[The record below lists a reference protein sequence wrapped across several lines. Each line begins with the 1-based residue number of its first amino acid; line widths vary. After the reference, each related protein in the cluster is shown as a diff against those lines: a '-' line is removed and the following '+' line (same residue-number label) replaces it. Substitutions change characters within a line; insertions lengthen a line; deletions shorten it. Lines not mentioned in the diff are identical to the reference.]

1 MGLSICDRDLTVS
14 TNPLRENGEAIGDAC
29 DSHELVRAIGDA
41 SDSHELVRDRRD
53 AARAPVCDSHD
64 SVLDSRPHSYSSSCR
79 QFSVPDA
86 GFDFSEDLLEF
97 REDLFRMGLATR
109 R

>member
-1 MGLSICDRDLTVS
+1 MGLSICDSDLTVS
-14 TNPLRENGEAIGDAC
+14 TNPLRENGEPIGDAC
-29 DSHELVRAIGDA
+29 
-41 SDSHELVRDRRD
+41 DSHELVRDRRD